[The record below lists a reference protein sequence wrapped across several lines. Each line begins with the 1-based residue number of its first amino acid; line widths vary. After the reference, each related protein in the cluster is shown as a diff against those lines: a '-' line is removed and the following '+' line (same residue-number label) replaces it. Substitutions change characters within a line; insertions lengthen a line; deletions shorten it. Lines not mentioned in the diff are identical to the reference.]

1 MNHHMWCSKP
11 KIFTLALCG
20 KCLLIPSLKRRAEI
34 SITVHKFTYEETCNL
49 FFYIFTLFQAPFC
62 QGGINHS
69 AKLPGVMA
77 MFLCSSKVTGCV
89 SVSHPYRHPLRCPP
103 FPLLFSGPAFPS
115 IHWPCQVFSSF
126 LDSGTSLRGKACP
139 RIHKL
144 FSCSYSTAGVGISS
158 YREFLSLC
166 FFGSHPENVYRS
178 SLLPD
183 PRLFQEAGTRGVA
196 PGTHRQLYF
205 QTFLHHFGLLFSP
218 TIWNLFCSRDRM
230 VVYLSP
236 PPRLKHFC
244 LNVQK
249 HLLFS
254 LIALF

>member
-69 AKLPGVMA
+69 AKLAGVMA

-126 LDSGTSLRGKACP
+126 LDSGLPLRLVPESINYSAAPIVQQGWEFHHTGNFFLCASLGATQRMCTGP
-139 RIHKL
+139 L
-144 FSCSYSTAGVGISS
+144 CS
-158 YREFLSLC
+158 
-166 FFGSHPENVYRS
+166 
-178 SLLPD
+178 
-183 PRLFQEAGTRGVA
+183 
-196 PGTHRQLYF
+196 
-205 QTFLHHFGLLFSP
+205 
-218 TIWNLFCSRDRM
+218 
-230 VVYLSP
+230 
-236 PPRLKHFC
+236 
-244 LNVQK
+244 
-249 HLLFS
+249 
-254 LIALF
+254 